1 MDTDIGAIRL
11 QFTHAQASVIHQLDG
26 KALVNVGSWS
36 QYAQCDADFFN
47 EDPTHK
53 WAFNHYKV

>member
-1 MDTDIGAIRL
+1 M
-11 QFTHAQASVIHQLDG
+11 QASVIHQLDG

-53 WAFNHYKV
+53 WAFNHYKVQEKAVQRVI